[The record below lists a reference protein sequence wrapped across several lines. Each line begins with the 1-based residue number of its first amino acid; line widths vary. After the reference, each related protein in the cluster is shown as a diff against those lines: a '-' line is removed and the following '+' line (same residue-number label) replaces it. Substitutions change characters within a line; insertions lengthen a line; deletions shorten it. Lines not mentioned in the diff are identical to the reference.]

1 MASTSY
7 TKQDHTEPAF
17 PKLVWSKPETKRSAG
32 KLLIIGGN
40 ANGIAAPLQSYDY
53 AQKAG
58 IGVSRVALPS
68 ALKSVAGKL
77 IDTGTYVPSTPSGS
91 FSKQALAEL
100 LESATWADSM
110 VLAGDFGRNSE
121 TAMLLE
127 SLLKKSNTSAIL
139 SKDMIDYVATT
150 PTMMERN
157 ALTVLVA
164 SLSQLQ
170 KLVRQS
176 IKQPAISFDMNI
188 AQLVEALKDI
198 SIATKSS
205 IITKHHTMLFVAHEG
220 EVSATDS
227 RTDDEMWQ
235 VKTAAYASVWLAQ
248 QPEKPF
254 AALTTAIFNSLQ
266 AEKAE

>member
-7 TKQDHTEPAF
+7 TTQDHTKPAF
-17 PKLVWSKPETKRSAG
+17 PKLLWSKPETKQSAG

-40 ANGIAAPLQSYDY
+40 ANGITAPLQSYDH
-53 AQKAG
+53 AEKAG

-77 IDTGTYVPSTPSGS
+77 IEAGTYAPSTPSGS

-100 LESATWADSM
+100 LQNAAWADSM
-110 VLAGDFGRNSE
+110 VLAGGFGRNSE
-121 TAMLLE
+121 TAVLLE
-127 SLLKKSNTSAIL
+127 SLLKKSDTAAIL

-150 PTMMERN
+150 PAMIERDT
-157 ALTVLVA
+157 LTVLVA

-188 AQLVEALKDI
+188 PQLVEAFKDI

-205 IITKHHTMLFVAHEG
+205 IITKHHNMIFVAHEG
-220 EVSATDS
+220 EVSATS
-227 RTDDEMWQ
+227 YRTDDELWQ
-235 VKTAAYASVWLAQ
+235 MKTAAYTSVWLAQ

-254 AALTTAIFNSLQ
+254 ASITTAIFSSLQ
-266 AEKAE
+266 TV